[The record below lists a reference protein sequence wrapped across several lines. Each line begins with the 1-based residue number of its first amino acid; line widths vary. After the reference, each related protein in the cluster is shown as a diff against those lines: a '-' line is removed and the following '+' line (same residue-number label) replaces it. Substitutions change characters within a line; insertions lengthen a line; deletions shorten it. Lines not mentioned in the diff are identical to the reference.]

1 MNTLDKHKLIKLS
14 DRTNKAL
21 ETITS
26 NRDFILE
33 FTSMNAEQLNLT
45 IDIIDDL
52 AGSLDQVKK
61 ETWSDSDD

>member
-1 MNTLDKHKLIKLS
+1 MNTIDKHKLIKLS
-14 DRTNKAL
+14 DKTNKAL
-21 ETITS
+21 ESIAD
-26 NRDFILE
+26 NRNFILK

-52 AGSLDQVKK
+52 AGNLDQVKK